1 MASTPKLPIGI
12 EYFEKIRT
20 QGFYYIDKTMFIK
33 ELLDNW
39 GIVNL
44 FTRPRRFGK
53 TLNMSMLKAFFEI
66 EEDTGLFDGLS
77 ISHEVELCE
86 AYQGKYPVVF
96 LSMKSVEGDN
106 FKDALD
112 WIRIQISK
120 EINRILEKM
129 NGISGSKKNNDML
142 DKYIKR
148 TASDIELAASL
159 GDIMHFLRVH
169 YGRQVILLIDEYDV
183 PLDKANEKGY
193 YDQMVTFLRGFFG
206 EAFKTNQDLL
216 FAVVT
221 GCLRISKES
230 IFTGINNLKVD
241 TISDKRY
248 DEYFGFT
255 DENVKTILAD
265 FGLTYAYEDI
275 KSWYDGYRFGT
286 KDVYCPWDVINHCD
300 KLLENPKAR
309 PRLYWNNTSSNQIV
323 RRFVDKADATTR
335 GEIERLISG
344 ECVLKKLIETLTYE
358 ELDEDIEHLWS
369 VLYLT
374 GYLTTTRTTE
384 ISFDSW
390 VELVIPNREIREIYV
405 EKIQKWFE
413 DKLIENQSSMEP
425 FYQALC
431 NGDAK
436 QTEQIL
442 NGHLRSSISY
452 YDAYESFYHGF
463 LLGLLKGRRDWA
475 IKSNR
480 EAGVGRG
487 DIQIC
492 SENGQLGI
500 IIELK
505 YGSTRKELDALCEKA
520 IRQAVEKQYADP
532 LIEDG
537 YENIY
542 IYGIAFH
549 KKSCCVQVDKVK
561 TNSSDL

>member
-1 MASTPKLPIGI
+1 MASTLKLPIGI
-12 EYFEKIRT
+12 DYFEEIRT
-20 QGFYYIDKTMFIK
+20 KGFYYIDKTMFIK

-39 GIVNL
+39 GKVNL

-66 EEDTGLFDGLS
+66 GENAGLFDGLN
-77 ISHEVELCE
+77 ISHEAELCE

-96 LSMKSVEGDN
+96 LSLKSVEGNN

-112 WIRIQISK
+112 WVRIQISK
-120 EINRILEKM
+120 ETTRILEKM
-129 NGISGSKKNNDML
+129 NETGSTEKYNNML

-148 TASDIELAASL
+148 TASDTELAASL
-159 GDIMHFLRVH
+159 GEIMHFLRVH
-169 YGRQVILLIDEYDV
+169 YGRQVVLLIDEYDV

-193 YDQMVTFLRGFFG
+193 YDQMVAFLRGFFG

-230 IFTGINNLKVD
+230 IFTGVNNLKVD
-241 TISDKRY
+241 TISDERY
-248 DEYFGFT
+248 NEYFGFT
-255 DENVKTILAD
+255 DEDVKTILTD
-265 FGLTYAYEDI
+265 FDLTYAYEDM

-286 KDVYCPWDVINHCD
+286 RDVYCPWDVINHCD

-309 PRLYWNNTSSNQIV
+309 PKLYWNNTSSNQIV
-323 RRFVDKADATTR
+323 RRFIDKADATTR

-344 ECVLKKLIETLTYE
+344 GSVSKKLIETLTYE

-374 GYLTTTRTTE
+374 GYLTTARTSE
-384 ISFDSW
+384 ISFDSRA
-390 VELVIPNREIREIYV
+390 ELIIPNREIREIFV

-413 DKLIENQSSMEP
+413 DKLAENQNSMEP

-431 NGDAK
+431 DGDAQ
-436 QTEQIL
+436 QTEHIL

-480 EAGVGRG
+480 EAGEGRG
-487 DIQIC
+487 DILIG
-492 SENGQLGI
+492 SEDGQLGI
-500 IIELK
+500 IMELK
-505 YGSTRKELDALCEKA
+505 YGSTKKELAALCEKA
-520 IRQAVEKQYADP
+520 ISQVIEKQYAEP
-532 LIEDG
+532 LIEEG

-542 IYGIAFH
+542 IYGMAFH
-549 KKSCCVQVDKVK
+549 KKNCCVRVEKVK
-561 TNSSDL
+561 VKL

>member
-1 MASTPKLPIGI
+1 MATTIKLPIGI
-12 EYFEKIRT
+12 EFFEKIRT
-20 QGFYYIDKTMFIK
+20 QGFYYIDKTMLIK

-66 EEDTGLFDGLS
+66 GENAGLFDGLD
-77 ISHEVELCE
+77 ISREAKLCE

-96 LSMKSVEGDN
+96 LSMKSVEGDC
-106 FKDALD
+106 FEDALD
-112 WIRIQISK
+112 WVRIQISK
-120 EINRILEKM
+120 EANRLLEKM
-129 NGISGSKKNNDML
+129 NEISSTKKDIEIL

-148 TASDIELAASL
+148 TASDMELAASL
-159 GDIMHFLRVH
+159 GEIMHVLRIH
-169 YGRQVILLIDEYDV
+169 YDRQVILLIDEYDV
-183 PLDKANEKGY
+183 PLDKANERGY
-193 YDQMVTFLRGFFG
+193 YDKMVNFLRGFFG
-206 EAFKTNQDLL
+206 EAFKTNQDLF

-255 DENVKTILAD
+255 DEDVKTILAD
-265 FGLTYAYEDI
+265 YGFTCAYDDI
-275 KSWYDGYRFGT
+275 KSWYDGYHFGNT
-286 KDVYCPWDVINHCD
+286 DVYCPWDVINHCD
-300 KLLENPKAR
+300 KLLENPKAK
-309 PRLYWNNTSSNQIV
+309 PKLYWNNTSSNQIV

-335 GEIERLISG
+335 GEIEHLISG
-344 ECVLKKLIETLTYE
+344 GCVSKKIVETLTYE

-374 GYLTTTRTTE
+374 GYLTKARTSE
-384 ISFDSW
+384 NSFDSGT
-390 VELVIPNREIREIYV
+390 ELVIPNREIREIFI
-405 EKIQKWFE
+405 EKIQKRFE
-413 DKLIENQSSMEP
+413 DKFLENQNLTEP
-425 FYQALC
+425 FYQALHD
-431 NGDAK
+431 GDA
-436 QTEQIL
+436 QRTEQIL

-452 YDAYESFYHGF
+452 FDAYESFYHGF
-463 LLGLLKGRRDWA
+463 LLGLLKGRKDWA

-480 EAGVGRG
+480 EAGEGRS

-492 SENGQLGI
+492 SEDGQLGI

-505 YGSTRKELDALCEKA
+505 YGNTKTELDALCEKA
-520 IRQAVEKQYADP
+520 IRQAAEKQYAEP
-532 LIEDG
+532 LVEEG

-542 IYGIAFH
+542 IYGMAFH
-549 KKSCCVQVDKVK
+549 KKSCCVQVNMIK
-561 TNSSDL
+561 TNSPAL